1 MFAKEV
7 EQWKQGRVQNQ
18 ANLEQQKLAE
28 KKAREA
34 RQKAIDDQSI
44 AILKSAILNNRIGFG
59 FGSLDSRIDLPGQ
72 PSKSVMQELE
82 KDFDWE
88 YELDNYD
95 PTGTIYSIRLERKKL

>member
-7 EQWKQGRVQNQ
+7 EQWKQGRAQNQ
-18 ANLEQQKLAE
+18 ANLEKQKLAE
-28 KKAREA
+28 KQAKEA
-34 RQKAIDDQSI
+34 RQKTIDEESI
-44 AILKSAILNNRIGFG
+44 TILKSAIVNNHIGP
-59 FGSLDSRIDLPGQ
+59 RIDLPGQ

-95 PTGTIYSIRLERKKL
+95 PTGTIYSIRLERKRITK